1 MKNSNS
7 TPQGDH
13 LSNSTRAFLNSCSG
27 ADIEKRITQI
37 EGENWIGYTAAKY
50 IIERIE
56 NLIERPRVTR
66 MHSLLIVGCTDNGKS
81 SIRKRIENKWERYS
95 TPAGKIV
102 IPVVSIQMP
111 PNPDERGFYNSILK
125 GMMQPTYPSG
135 KVDHIRAVVI
145 SALEEY
151 EVRLLMIDEVQH
163 IDRMPLR
170 RQRTLMDTMKFIS
183 NEISLPMAAFGTE
196 EAINVFAADGQLR
209 NRFKKV
215 HLPRWESNDDFLRL
229 LMSIEQ
235 LLPLREPSLLSD
247 ETMASYIY
255 LKTNGTI
262 GEVNTLLRNS
272 AICAIRKGQEKITKD
287 IIEQINFESSPVEA
301 VAG

>member
-7 TPQGDH
+7 TSQNDH
-13 LSNSTRAFLNSCSG
+13 LDKSTRAFLNSCSG
-27 ADIEKRITQI
+27 ADIEKRINQI
-37 EGENWIGYTAAKY
+37 EGENWIGYNAAKY

-95 TPAGKIV
+95 TEAGKII

-111 PNPDERGFYNSILK
+111 PNPDERGFYNAILK
-125 GMMQPTYPSG
+125 GMMLPTYPSG
-135 KVDHIRAVVI
+135 KVDHIRNVVI
-145 SALEEY
+145 SALEEFD
-151 EVRLLMIDEVQH
+151 VRLVMIDEVQH
-163 IDRMPLR
+163 IDRIPLR
-170 RQRTLMDTMKFIS
+170 RQRSLLDSMKYIS

-196 EAINVFAADGQLR
+196 EAIHVFSSDGQLR

-215 HLPRWESNDDFLRL
+215 NLPRWESNDDFLRL
-229 LMSIEQ
+229 LVSIEQ
-235 LLPLREPSLLSD
+235 LLPLREPSQLCD
-247 ETMASYIY
+247 ENMASYIY

-272 AICAIRKGQEKITKD
+272 AIHAIKKGKEKITRD
-287 IIEQINFESSPVEA
+287 IIDQMNFESSPVEA
-301 VAG
+301 L